1 MKYRSDIDGL
11 RALAVIPVVAFHAG
25 LPGLAGGFVGVDIF
39 FVISGYLICGM
50 IAADIERGR
59 FSLPRF
65 YKRRVM
71 RIFPAL
77 FGMFLVASVLSY
89 HYLLPVELTDYSKSM
104 LFAALSVSNIYFS
117 QTTGYFDAPAETKPL
132 LHTWSL
138 GVEEQFYVICPLLM
152 LLAYRFFK
160 SHVATALTV
169 CAALSYI
176 GLLLIQTRNP
186 TFAFYLTPFRAWELL
201 LGALLSLRVFPRL
214 STPRHKN
221 FAGLFGV
228 AVVLATMMGLSS
240 STPLPMITTLACLG
254 AALIIASSETGLS
267 LVGGALS
274 NRLLVFVGKISYSL
288 YLWHWLF
295 IVFQNSDSFLFERS
309 DSIETKLGLIA
320 ASVLTAYLSWRFIE
334 TPFRRWTPDTSL
346 ASVFG
351 GAIASIGLII
361 FLAAAALGLDGAQ
374 YRFPH
379 RVNTIASYLGYDP
392 GVAFRAGR
400 CYLSTNCQIFNAGNC
415 LTKVADKKNYLLVGD
430 SHAAHLWLG
439 LQRSLPDV
447 NVMQAS
453 ATMCR
458 PVMREYSWPDTRACG
473 KLMHYVF
480 DDYLARER
488 VDEVLLSASWK
499 EEDLPALS
507 NTVDR
512 LIDRGLKV
520 IVMGPIVEYDRPLPR
535 LLVDG
540 LRQGDAHFADSRR
553 TAGVLERD
561 RRLRNLVTAKGA
573 RYVSIYDAVCGH
585 GPCETFAEGDIP
597 LQFDAGHLTAEGSMK
612 VARQLVEDRALP

>member
-201 LGALLSLRVFPRL
+201 LGALLWLRVFQDCPRRGTKI
-214 STPRHKN
+214 SR
-221 FAGLFGV
+221 
-228 AVVLATMMGLSS
+228 
-240 STPLPMITTLACLG
+240 ACL
-254 AALIIASSETGLS
+254 ASPSCS
-267 LVGGALS
+267 
-274 NRLLVFVGKISYSL
+274 
-288 YLWHWLF
+288 
-295 IVFQNSDSFLFERS
+295 
-309 DSIETKLGLIA
+309 
-320 ASVLTAYLSWRFIE
+320 
-334 TPFRRWTPDTSL
+334 
-346 ASVFG
+346 
-351 GAIASIGLII
+351 
-361 FLAAAALGLDGAQ
+361 
-374 YRFPH
+374 
-379 RVNTIASYLGYDP
+379 
-392 GVAFRAGR
+392 
-400 CYLSTNCQIFNAGNC
+400 
-415 LTKVADKKNYLLVGD
+415 
-430 SHAAHLWLG
+430 
-439 LQRSLPDV
+439 
-447 NVMQAS
+447 
-453 ATMCR
+453 R
-458 PVMREYSWPDTRACG
+458 P
-473 KLMHYVF
+473 
-480 DDYLARER
+480 
-488 VDEVLLSASWK
+488 
-499 EEDLPALS
+499 
-507 NTVDR
+507 
-512 LIDRGLKV
+512 
-520 IVMGPIVEYDRPLPR
+520 
-535 LLVDG
+535 
-540 LRQGDAHFADSRR
+540 
-553 TAGVLERD
+553 
-561 RRLRNLVTAKGA
+561 
-573 RYVSIYDAVCGH
+573 
-585 GPCETFAEGDIP
+585 
-597 LQFDAGHLTAEGSMK
+597 
-612 VARQLVEDRALP
+612 